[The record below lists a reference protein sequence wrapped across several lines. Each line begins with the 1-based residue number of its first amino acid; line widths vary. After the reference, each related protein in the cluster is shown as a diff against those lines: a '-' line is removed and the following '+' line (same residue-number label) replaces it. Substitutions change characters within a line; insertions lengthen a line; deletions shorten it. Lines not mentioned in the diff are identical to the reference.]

1 MAGVEGLEAGPHAIF
16 GPVAAD
22 LEKIEAGLRRLI
34 ESDPDVVAAPMTD
47 LFAAGG
53 KRIRPALVLLAA
65 RCGSYDLE
73 KLTPAA
79 MAVELIHAATLVHD
93 DVIDRAQ
100 VRRGRPTV
108 AAQLGDEAAIVVG
121 DFYFAKAYEQAAFTD
136 SPEAVAILARAV
148 MDICAG
154 EVRQQAIRHRY
165 DTDVDEYMRR
175 IEAKTATLLAACC
188 DIGALLGG
196 LDRPKRSA
204 IRAYGRLLGLAFQ
217 IADDVLDYE
226 SSEDEIGKPIGH
238 DIAEGFATLPLMM
251 ALEDDGVGGKLWQLL
266 ETHRELTGAEAHHVV
281 ELVRASDGPTRAIER
296 ARQLASEARRELE
309 TFGDGEAKGAL
320 ATLATYVV
328 SRKL

>member
-1 MAGVEGLEAGPHAIF
+1 MA
-16 GPVAAD
+16 
-22 LEKIEAGLRRLI
+22 
-34 ESDPDVVAAPMTD
+34 D

-65 RCGSYDLE
+65 KCGRYELE
-73 KLTPAA
+73 KVSPAA
-79 MAVELIHAATLVHD
+79 IAVELTHAATLVHD

-108 AAQLGDEAAIVVG
+108 AAQLGDEPAIVVG
-121 DFYFAKAYEQAAFTD
+121 DFYFAKAYEQAALTD
-136 SPEAVAILARAV
+136 SPQVVAILAGAV

-165 DTDVDEYMRR
+165 DTGVEEYMRR

-196 LDRPKRSA
+196 IEGAQRSA
-204 IRAYGRLLGLAFQ
+204 LRAYGRLLGLAFQ

-226 SSEDEIGKPIGH
+226 GSEDEIGKPIGH
-238 DIAEGFATLPLMM
+238 DIAEGFVTLPLML
-251 ALEDDGVGGKLWQLL
+251 AREDAPTAGKLDRVLRSG
-266 ETHRELTGAEAHHVV
+266 RELNAAEAQEVV
-281 ELVRASDGPTRAIER
+281 ELVRASKGPQRALER
-296 ARQLASEARRELE
+296 ARELSSLARQQLESLGAGNAR
-309 TFGDGEAKGAL
+309 DAL
-320 ATLATYVV
+320 AALTNYVV